1 MEPEMKWFLLM
12 IAVLVTIAVGPV
24 TAGYVQSGPSAGTL
38 KDDPADTQ
46 TSTKVEYTHVDA
58 DGQTWGYCYCRVY
71 ARSWAKAVDSASAD
85 AFGEGYWQKSWHWQ
99 GPPSTPP
106 GGTLSWYIYAEGSAD
121 AWGNSNPG
129 SGGSAVSD
137 ANGYSCAFYAR
148 STGSTYDG
156 GAKAYGSVQNNNDG
170 TGDALVYSPAQ
181 MVPGTQ
187 HKYHGQGYY
196 DYSVDWTL
204 TGDDDDSV
212 ASGTSNV
219 SVLAGVAC
227 DGNTD
232 ASASGAGSGSE
243 AEAETIT
250 EATASSITADLT
262 SN

>member
-1 MEPEMKWFLLM
+1 MEPQMKRFLLM
-12 IAVLVTIAVGPV
+12 IGVSVMIAGGTV
-24 TAGYVQSGPSAGTL
+24 TAEYVQSGPTRGTL
-38 KDDPADTQ
+38 KDDPADTE
-46 TSTKVEYTHVDA
+46 TSTKVEYTDVDVDA
-58 DGQTWGYCYCRVY
+58 QTWGYCYCRVY

-85 AFGEGYWQKSWHWQ
+85 ASGEGYWQKSWQWQ

-129 SGGSAVSD
+129 SGGSAISD

-156 GAKAYGSVQNNNDG
+156 GARAYGYVQNNNEG
-170 TGDALVYSPAQ
+170 TGDATVYLPAQ
-181 MVPGTQ
+181 GTKD
-187 HKYHGQGYY
+187 KYHGPGYY
-196 DYSVDWTL
+196 DYSADWTL

-219 SVLAGVAC
+219 YVLAGAAC
-227 DGNTD
+227 DGNTE